1 MLMVSSISFMTDG
14 VMNED
19 SQKKK
24 KSIQCYDFI
33 YIHTYYEMRA
43 IIKLINISVS

>member
-1 MLMVSSISFMTDG
+1 MVSSISFMTDG

-19 SQKKK
+19 SQKIKK

-33 YIHTYYEMRA
+33 YTHTYYEVRT